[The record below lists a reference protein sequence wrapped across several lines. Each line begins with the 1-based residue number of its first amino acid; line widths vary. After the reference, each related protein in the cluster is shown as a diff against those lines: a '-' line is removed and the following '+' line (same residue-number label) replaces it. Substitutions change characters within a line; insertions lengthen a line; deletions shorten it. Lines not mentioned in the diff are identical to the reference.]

1 MQLPDTSNTFNT
13 RNKPPQPKPR
23 AALMRALWVL
33 PLILSLGFVGVVMAL
48 LERSDAFDRESLQ
61 QTMIADA
68 LSLEA
73 QLRTRLESENEQLQ
87 LLLPDIISAKISPSN
102 FSATPQFN
110 AGLQRFWQSITWLDA
125 QNQVLVHLPP
135 QSMPPA
141 LNAKSADDARGLSAH
156 IRVPISL
163 DKTKIT
169 ALTQNLIV
177 RYSPRALLQQ
187 QTPWWLAR
195 KYEVRL
201 LDSND
206 QEIATTY
213 DSLKDNDSPKKPYNR
228 ASSGIIKASK
238 NRPSYRLSFET
249 AIPDAFLELTVR
261 QPLLPWYQALPLIL
275 MAGFLL
281 LIAIAT
287 WMLRRQMLE
296 VARAERAWRTEAAW
310 RSAMEDSVVVG
321 LRARDLDGRMV
332 YVNRTLEEMVG
343 WSAAELVG
351 KLPPMPY
358 WPPNEMEET
367 MQRHLRNM
375 AGGAPREGYQANW
388 RHRDGR
394 NLVVMIFE
402 TPLVDASGKQIGW
415 MGSILDVTERRQL
428 EEREAQRIQTMQYHA
443 RLTMLGEVASTLAH
457 ELNQPLMAISS
468 YNTGVINTLKRN
480 GFDDAVVLGALE
492 RLGQQSANAGRI
504 VQRIRAFLTRR
515 TPQREHV
522 NLSEVIAAAEAL
534 LKREMQDKKINL
546 SIEAAA
552 NLPALNI
559 DAVLIEQVIINL
571 LRNAADAFSEAHTD
585 KKIALEVSVAAP
597 QWVRVTVSDNGP
609 GLNGRTLEQLAA
621 PFYSTKAEGMGMG
634 LAICRSIIEAHGG
647 AFEAAE
653 VIKSFAKTGAK
664 FSFSLPIAGL
674 NDSAEEN

>member
-1 MQLPDTSNTFNT
+1 MPLSDTANT

-33 PLILSLGFVGVVMAL
+33 PLLLSLGFVGVVMVL
-48 LERSDAFDRESLQ
+48 LERSDAFDRDSLQ

-73 QLRTRLESENEQLQ
+73 QLRQRLESENEQLQ
-87 LLLPDIISAKISPSN
+87 LLLPDMVSAKINPSN
-102 FSATPQFN
+102 FATAAPTV

-135 QSMPPA
+135 QSVQPPF
-141 LNAKSADDARGLSAH
+141 NAKSGDDTRGLSAH
-156 IRVPISL
+156 IRVPITV
-163 DKTKIT
+163 DKANTQP
-169 ALTQNLIV
+169 QNLIV

-213 DSLKDNDSPKKPYNR
+213 DSLKDNDGLKTHYSR

-310 RSAMEDSVVVG
+310 RSAMEDSAVVG
-321 LRARDLDGRMV
+321 LRARDLEGRMV

-358 WPPNEMEET
+358 WPPNAMEET

-415 MGSILDVTERRQL
+415 MGSILDITEQQQM
-428 EEREAQRIQTMQYHA
+428 EQRETQRIQTMQHHA
-443 RLTMLGEVASTLAH
+443 RLTMLGEIASTLAH

-468 YNTGVINTLKRN
+468 YNAGVINTLKRC
-480 GFDDAVVLGALE
+480 GFDDAVVLAALE

-504 VQRIRAFLTRR
+504 VQRIRVFLTRR
-515 TPQREHV
+515 APQRERV
-522 NLSEVIAAAEAL
+522 NLHDLLATVTAL
-534 LKREMQDKKINL
+534 LKREMQDKKI
-546 SIEAAA
+546 SVQVQMAE

-571 LRNAADAFSEAHTD
+571 LRNAADAYAVDAID
-585 KKIALEVSVAAP
+585 KRIAIEVNIAA
-597 QWVRVTVSDNGP
+597 QNWVRIAVSDNGP
-609 GLNGRTLEQLAA
+609 GLDGRTLEQLAA

-634 LAICRSIIEAHGG
+634 LSICRSIIEAHGG
-647 AFEAAE
+647 AFEATD
-653 VIKSFAKTGAK
+653 VQKTFANSGAK
-664 FSFSLPIAGL
+664 FSFSLPIAHAVDL
-674 NDSAEEN
+674 VEDA

>member
-1 MQLPDTSNTFNT
+1 MSKSALSTYTPARNQLP
-13 RNKPPQPKPR
+13 QPSQR
-23 AALMRALWVL
+23 AALLRALWVL
-33 PLILSLGFVGVVMAL
+33 PLLLSLGFVGVVMVL
-48 LERSDAFDRESLQ
+48 LERSDATDRDILQ

-68 LSLEA
+68 LSLEV

-87 LLLPDIISAKISPSN
+87 LLASSVAAATMTPDSFAVNKDV
-102 FSATPQFN
+102 T
-110 AGLQRFWQSITWLDA
+110 AGLQRFWQSISWLDA
-125 QNQVLVHLPP
+125 QNRVVAHLPP
-135 QSMPPA
+135 QAEKPM
-141 LNAKSADDARGLSAH
+141 LNPKGLAKGLQPNNLESRGLSSHLLAPLNAT
-156 IRVPISL
+156 R
-163 DKTKIT
+163 
-169 ALTQNLIV
+169 AGGNLIV
-177 RYSPRALLQQ
+177 RYSPAALLQQ

-195 KYEVRL
+195 KYELRL
-201 LDSND
+201 LDSSD
-206 QEIATTY
+206 QEIASTRDTVGGTFPVGT
-213 DSLKDNDSPKKPYNR
+213 LTNTV
-228 ASSGIIKASK
+228 
-238 NRPSYRLSFET
+238 RPRYRLSFET

-261 QPLLPWYQALPLIL
+261 QPLPPWYQALPLLL

-281 LIAIAT
+281 LIVIAT
-287 WMLRRQMLE
+287 WMLRRQMRE
-296 VARAERAWRTEAAW
+296 VAHAESAWRTEAAW

-321 LRARDLDGRMV
+321 LRARDLEGRMV

-343 WSAAELVG
+343 WSSSELVG
-351 KLPPMPY
+351 SLPPMPY

-415 MGSILDVTERRQL
+415 MGSILDITERRQL
-428 EEREAQRIQTMQYHA
+428 EEREQQRIQTMQYHA

-468 YNTGVINTLKRN
+468 YNAGVINTLKRN
-480 GFDDAVVLGALE
+480 GFDDAVVLAALE

-515 TPQREHV
+515 TPQRESV
-522 NLSEVIAAAEAL
+522 NLAEVISAAEVL
-534 LKREMQDKKINL
+534 LKREMQDKKISL
-546 SIEAAA
+546 QIA
-552 NLPALNI
+552 LPAALPPLNI

-571 LRNAADAFSEAHTD
+571 LRNAADAFMAESLD
-585 KKIALEVSVAAP
+585 KRIALEVSVVAP
-597 QWVRVTVSDNGP
+597 QWVRIAVSDNGP
-609 GLNGRTLEQLAA
+609 GLDGRTLEQLAA

-647 AFEAAE
+647 AFEAAD
-653 VIKSFAKTGAK
+653 VLKSFANTGAK
-664 FSFSLPIAGL
+664 FSFSLPVASDIEA
-674 NDSAEEN
+674 AEEI

>member
-1 MQLPDTSNTFNT
+1 MSLSH
-13 RNKPPQPKPR
+13 RQPNLSV
-23 AALMRALWVL
+23 AAANPLSPLLRALWVL
-33 PLILSLGFVGVVMAL
+33 PLILSLGFVGVVMSL
-48 LERSDAFDRESLQ
+48 LSRSDAADRDILQ

-73 QLRTRLESENEQLQ
+73 QLRARLDAENEQLQ
-87 LLLPDIISAKISPSN
+87 LIIPAISN
-102 FSATPQFN
+102 ASATPDSFATN
-110 AGLQRFWQSITWLDA
+110 KDVTAGLQRFWQSITWLDA
-125 QNQVLVHLPP
+125 QNRVVAHLPP
-135 QSMPPA
+135 QARLPIF
-141 LNAKSADDARGLSAH
+141 NQKSVSPTNQDAGLSSH
-156 IRVPISL
+156 LSVPLLQPRAGS
-163 DKTKIT
+163 
-169 ALTQNLIV
+169 NLVV
-177 RYSPRALLQQ
+177 RYSAAVLLQQ

-195 KYEVRL
+195 KYELRL

-206 QEIATTY
+206 QEIASTR
-213 DSLKDNDSPKKPYNR
+213 D
-228 ASSGIIKASK
+228 ASAVVPVAYSINKA
-238 NRPSYRLSFET
+238 RPRYRLSFET

-287 WMLRRQMLE
+287 WMLRRQMHE
-296 VARAERAWRTEAAW
+296 VERAERAWRTEAAW
-310 RSAMEDSVVVG
+310 RSAMENSVVVG
-321 LRARDLDGRMV
+321 LRARDLEGRMV

-402 TPLVDASGKQIGW
+402 TPLVDASGTQIGW
-415 MGSILDVTERRQL
+415 MGSILDVTERLQM

-443 RLTMLGEVASTLAH
+443 RLTMLGEIASTLAH

-468 YNTGVINTLKRN
+468 YNTGVINTLKKN
-480 GFDDAVVLGALE
+480 GFDDAVVLAALE

-504 VQRIRAFLTRR
+504 VQRIRVFLTRR
-515 TPQREHV
+515 EPQREQV
-522 NLSEVIAAAEAL
+522 NLSEVLAAAESL
-534 LKREMQDKKINL
+534 LKREMQDKKIML
-546 SIEAAA
+546 QVHVAEK
-552 NLPALNI
+552 LPALNI

-571 LRNAADAFSEAHTD
+571 LRNAADAFAATATD
-585 KKIALEVSVAAP
+585 KRIVVDVELATQK
-597 QWVRVTVSDNGP
+597 WVRIAVSDNGP
-609 GLNGRTLEQLAA
+609 GLDGRTLEQLAA
-621 PFYSTKAEGMGMG
+621 PFYSTKTEGMGMG

-653 VIKSFAKTGAK
+653 VATNFADTGAK
-664 FSFSLPIAGL
+664 FSFSLTVAATTQT
-674 NDSAEEN
+674 AEDI